1 MLLCS
6 VSRIV
11 IQEGQRPA
19 ADQPHA
25 ADFSSLCQ
33 ILIPDG
39 NICVLTGFRDNNLRN
54 RAGTIVGFKCTQ
66 SSE

>member
-25 ADFSSLCQ
+25 ADIQ
-33 ILIPDG
+33 LIVSD
-39 NICVLTGFRDNNLRN
+39 ID
-54 RAGTIVGFKCTQ
+54 
-66 SSE
+66 S